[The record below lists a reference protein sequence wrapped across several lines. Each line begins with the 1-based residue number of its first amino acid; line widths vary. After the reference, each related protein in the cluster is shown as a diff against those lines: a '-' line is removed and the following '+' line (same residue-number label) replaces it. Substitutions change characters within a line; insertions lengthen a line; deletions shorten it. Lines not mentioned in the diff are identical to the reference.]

1 MGTVGR
7 LSQNH
12 VEFDGESQA
21 GRALPGSRA
30 LERIRQ
36 IGRGRGSWFARSWA
50 RIGGHAPLKAR
61 ARAGMNEEIE
71 INSIS
76 GLVAEYIV
84 AIDVIRVRF
93 PADACTVL
101 LGSLSARRR
110 RKFFAVSAHPSFHQ
124 LAAWSSG
131 MILA

>member
-50 RIGGHAPLKAR
+50 RIRRRAPLKARAR

-84 AIDVIRVRF
+84 AIDVTRVRF
-93 PADACTVL
+93 PADALFLFMQIRVCVFFLTRPRLVVL
-101 LGSLSARRR
+101 NLGSL
-110 RKFFAVSAHPSFHQ
+110 
-124 LAAWSSG
+124 
-131 MILA
+131 